1 MKPGALFLSTRAA
14 ASTTKTRCWPRWT
27 AAIWRARG
35 WTWRVEPPSPASRLL
50 QHPNVAS
57 AFHTGGVTHEGRRKV
72 AAGSARQISQMLAG
86 VRPER
91 LLNPYVWPRF
101 LNGWR
106 ARTDRLTAKAQALV
120 VDGRRR
126 SPDFDARPPSAI
138 VQFLDDTP
146 ASPCPTPAITYTGNC
161 DAA

>member
-1 MKPGALFLSTRAA
+1 M
-14 ASTTKTRCWPRWT
+14 
-27 AAIWRARG
+27 
-35 WTWRVEPPSPASRLL
+35 WRVEPPSPASRLL

-101 LNGWR
+101 LE
-106 ARTDRLTAKAQALV
+106 RLAQARA
-120 VDGRRR
+120 D
-126 SPDFDARPPSAI
+126 
-138 VQFLDDTP
+138 
-146 ASPCPTPAITYTGNC
+146 
-161 DAA
+161 